1 MQNTMQ
7 SRAYTG
13 SCIIWT
19 WKKLGD

>member
-19 WKKLGD
+19 WKKLGV